1 MQNGVL
7 PKEGKQSFVVTFENI
22 EGSELPVYIT
32 QNEFMRRMKE
42 MSANGQNPMMSFY
55 GEMPDSYNF
64 VVNAAHPLVAKILSE
79 EEAECAAKVKPIVDE
94 IAALEAK
101 RKDLKGDKKDEDLA
115 QAIKDEI
122 KDIDAKLAKNGEAK
136 SDVFEAFAKSNKTV
150 QQLVDLALLSNN
162 LLKGEAL
169 SDFVKRSV
177 AML

>member
-1 MQNGVL
+1 
-7 PKEGKQSFVVTFENI
+7 
-22 EGSELPVYIT
+22 
-32 QNEFMRRMKE
+32 MKE